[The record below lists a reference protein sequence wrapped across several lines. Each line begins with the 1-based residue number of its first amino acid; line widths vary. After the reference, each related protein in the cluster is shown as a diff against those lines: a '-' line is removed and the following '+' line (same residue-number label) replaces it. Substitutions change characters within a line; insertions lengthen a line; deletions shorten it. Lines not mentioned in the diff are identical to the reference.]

1 MQGFLNNNIDVE
13 ILVSLALIV
22 ISLRAYSSRKY
33 STLIVTLLA
42 AVLVKYA
49 MTLLNLF
56 RLEVPSRIYPV
67 IVGSGASTSF
77 LKTVMAVDLLC
88 LVVGIIA
95 YRKKS
100 YKTLLILVFIV
111 VLFQYLGLV
120 L

>member
-1 MQGFLNNNIDVE
+1 MQGFLNNSIDVE
-13 ILVSLALIV
+13 ILVSLALII
-22 ISLRAYSSRKY
+22 ISIRAYSSKKY

-56 RLEVPSRIYPV
+56 RLEAPSSIYPV
-67 IVGSGASTSF
+67 IVSSGASTNF
-77 LKTVMAVDLLC
+77 LKMVMAVDLICFIGGVFAYKKKNYKILLT
-88 LVVGIIA
+88 LVIIA
-95 YRKKS
+95 
-100 YKTLLILVFIV
+100 